1 MKSTNYLAVFGL
13 ATILLYSC
21 GSSREEKLK
30 SEELQDMMSVPV
42 NIASA
47 EPNTEE
53 FSKTKED
60 GFLSVASSPY
70 STFSIDVDNASYSI
84 MRRMLLDGIMPP
96 KEEVRIEEWINYF
109 SYDYPQPENKDPF
122 SINTE
127 LSDCPWNKNHK
138 LFHIGLK
145 GKDIPEGELKPS
157 NLVFLMDVS
166 GSMADPDKLP
176 LLKRAFKLLLPKLKS
191 HDKISMVVY
200 AGAAGVVLDSEDG
213 NDQEKILAALEAL
226 DAGGST
232 AGGEGIELAYKLA
245 ESNFIKKG
253 NNRVI
258 LATDG
263 DFNVGVSSEN
273 ELEELIT
280 AKREK
285 GIYLSVLGFG
295 NGNIKDNKMEV
306 LADKGNGNYYYID
319 NILEARKVLVE
330 QFGGTLNTIAKDVK
344 IQLEFNPKFIKE
356 YRLIGYENR
365 RLVNE
370 DFNNDKKDAGEL
382 GSGHTVTALY
392 EIVPSASNEQNAK
405 VDAPKY
411 QNAKANDLNT
421 TELANIKFRYK
432 NSGKNDTIS
441 NLITKP
447 VIAAYTPFDKT
458 SRNYKLTAAVTEF
471 GLLMRESEY
480 KADAK
485 FESAANLAQAA
496 KGEDKE
502 GYVAELV
509 RLIKTAESLKQSS
522 TVKK

>member
-1 MKSTNYLAVFGL
+1 MKPFNYLAVCGL
-13 ATILLYSC
+13 TTLLLYSC
-21 GSSREEKLK
+21 GPSLEEKSK
-30 SEELQDMMSVPV
+30 QEVLQDMIFQPGYVSTVE
-42 NIASA
+42 SA
-47 EPNTEE
+47 EE
-53 FSKTKED
+53 FSKIKEE
-60 GFLSVASSPY
+60 GFLAVKTNPY

-84 MRRMLLDGIMPP
+84 MRRMLLDGNLPP

-109 SYDYPQPENKDPF
+109 SYTYPQPQNNDPF
-122 SINTE
+122 SISTE

-138 LFHIGLK
+138 LFHVGLK
-145 GKDIPEGELKPS
+145 GKEISEAELKPS
-157 NLVFLMDVS
+157 NLVFLLDVS
-166 GSMADPDKLP
+166 GSMADADKLP
-176 LLKRAFKLLLPKLKS
+176 LLQKALRLLLPKLKS
-191 HDKISMVVY
+191 HDKISLVVY
-200 AGAAGVVLDSEDG
+200 AGAAGVVLDAEDG
-213 NDQEKILAALEAL
+213 DAQEKISAALENL
-226 DAGGST
+226 QAGGST

-245 ESNFIKKG
+245 EDNFIKKG

-263 DFNVGVSSEN
+263 DFNVGVSSES
-273 ELEELIT
+273 ELEELIA
-280 AKREK
+280 AKRDK

-295 NGNIKDNKMEV
+295 SGNIKDNKMET

-330 QFGGTLNTIAKDVK
+330 QFGGTLSTIAKDVK
-344 IQLEFNPKFIKE
+344 IQMEFNPKFIKE

-365 RLVNE
+365 RLANE

-392 EIVPSASNEQNAK
+392 ELVPAASNETNAK

-411 QNAKANDLNT
+411 QNTQSGDLNT

-432 NSGKNDTIS
+432 NPGKTDTVS
-441 NLITKP
+441 RLITKP
-447 VIAAYTPFDKT
+447 VVASYVPFDKVST
-458 SRNYKLTAAVTEF
+458 NYLLTAAVTEF
-471 GLLMRESEY
+471 GLLMRESEF
-480 KADAK
+480 KADAS
-485 FESAANLAQAA
+485 FESALKLAQAA

-509 RLIKTAESLKQSS
+509 RLIKTAESLKQS